1 VLVVTR
7 LDRLTRSKR
16 DFFNVLEALKQPG
29 AGFRSLKDTWAD
41 TPKFD
46 RMLIRA
52 CIPKIGRQ

>member
-1 VLVVTR
+1 
-7 LDRLTRSKR
+7 LTRSKR
-16 DFFNVLEALKQPG
+16 DFLNVLEALKQPG

-41 TPKFD
+41 TTKFD